1 MPADHHRTFTQASP
15 SDAGSAYVVKS
26 RKRSELPH
34 APRRSIR
41 WRTTQCRSQLPLWN
55 KSKTQRAIFSRV
67 VSSFAIMRFN
77 PYALEQLFKRYGR
90 IDRLTDDA
98 VQSARKEGLRS
109 LRRGC
114 TQMLSAE
121 EKKFDLKLSEL
132 ILAVRQSQNFGKSPF
147 YKLTSTN
154 FALFRK

>member
-1 MPADHHRTFTQASP
+1 
-15 SDAGSAYVVKS
+15 
-26 RKRSELPH
+26 
-34 APRRSIR
+34 
-41 WRTTQCRSQLPLWN
+41 
-55 KSKTQRAIFSRV
+55 
-67 VSSFAIMRFN
+67 MRFN

-132 ILAVRQSQNFGKSPF
+132 ILAVRLSQSFGKITSF